1 MDRDRNQLNPDNRGD
16 QEYEQYKILADYDPE
31 NDIPSDD
38 LLPHDTRITQSLSSY
53 GDEGTDSYADATE
66 EAPLEDVPDADALE
80 ENSPID
86 PAAPPEIIMH
96 GTDLINGYDGGDEE

>member
-1 MDRDRNQLNPDNRGD
+1 MDRDRNLMNPDNRGD

-31 NDIPSDD
+31 NDIPSND
-38 LLPHDTRITQSLSSY
+38 LLPHDSRTTQSVSSSEE
-53 GDEGTDSYADATE
+53 DETDSYVDAAE
-66 EAPLEDVPDADALE
+66 DAPLVDVPDADAIQ
-80 ENSPID
+80 ENSPVD